1 MNTPFLKNVFS
12 FFLTYPEML
21 NKYNL
26 HEKGEVISFIKEEE
40 LWNLSTQYLTITTC
54 IMVSWNGLVFNSR
67 IAILIRS
74 FSLIDT
80 LIFFIQRNDVVFW
93 TFLYIEINLQGFC
106 ESFFFC
112 FLKKT
117 LLFTYFYIFFILFIY
132 FTTITKQVIHSYI
145 NHSRWHV
152 MSAFFCVSLFD
163 NSKNPFVFNP
173 G

>member
-12 FFLTYPEML
+12 SFLTYPEML

-26 HEKGEVISFIKEEE
+26 HEKGEVISLIKEEE

-80 LIFFIQRNDVVFW
+80 LIFFIQRNGVVFW

-112 FLKKT
+112 FLKKHT
-117 LLFTYFYIFFILFIY
+117 FIYLFLYIFYFIY
-132 FTTITKQVIHSYI
+132 LFYNHYKTSYTQLYK
-145 NHSRWHV
+145 SYTLACDV
-152 MSAFFCVSLFD
+152 CVLLCFFIW
-163 NSKNPFVFNP
+163 
-173 G
+173 